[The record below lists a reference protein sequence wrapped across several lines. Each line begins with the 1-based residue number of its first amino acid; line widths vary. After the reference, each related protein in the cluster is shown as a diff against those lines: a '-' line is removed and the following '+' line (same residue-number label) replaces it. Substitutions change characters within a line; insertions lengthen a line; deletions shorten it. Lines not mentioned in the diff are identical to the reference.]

1 MISAT
6 YPRLLTA
13 GARQAPSLVS
23 RRLIS
28 SSPRFLSS
36 TSVTTGPPSD
46 RAHAVAFVGLGAMGR
61 HMATNLFSK
70 TFTVDSSSSFVV
82 CDALPEAADAFAR
95 SFQEQYPTAKINVV
109 RTPGEAVSRAA
120 TIITML
126 PSSPQVNE
134 VYLGADGIFLS
145 ISRLRGHSEARLETL
160 AIDSTTLDVVTA
172 KEVSDKVAHAGIRM
186 VDAPVSGGVVGAAAG
201 TLSFMVGGPKET
213 FDQAQPFLER
223 CDLVLELSPVISTL
237 SHLAQW
243 VRMGKNIIH
252 CGDSGTGLAVKIC
265 NNLILGINQTAVAEA
280 MLLGTSLGLSP
291 ALLTSVINNS
301 TGRCWPSSVNNPVPG
316 ALPGQSP
323 PCERDFKGGFAS
335 KLMLKDLNLALNAA
349 KTVSVPLPLGS
360 SSIRVYEEV
369 SQDDDLGGRDFS
381 VVFRWLQN
389 MQKAKLE
396 KGE

>member
-223 CDLVLELSPVISTL
+223 
-237 SHLAQW
+237 
-243 VRMGKNIIH
+243 MGKNIIH